1 MADISKQLDEMNKGI
16 NDKLD
21 FIMEG
26 TVTKEQFNERMSPV
40 EQRIDE
46 LVRNSDE
53 MQTRIKDLESE
64 VSRQNRVSR
73 ENGMVKVLRE
83 QRTRIFLG
91 RVKVRNGINARQ
103 LVARAIEDV
112 IEQNAQHCRVTA
124 FLFDIKQIT
133 DEACIVT
140 ALTASAAKE
149 MLIGLRKNTTVVN
162 EKWRAVPAVPNAQ
175 EIKQVVMAADAIL
188 GKLKTMKKVKGWITT
203 YGIEGGVYRVY
214 LRIRVPNDQV
224 VDIDLKTDIYKRN
237 DAKIDVLKRVA
248 ANMRNVTTDEIMR
261 ECVQEIVDGRS
272 RGARGGAEAE
282 TRDRPQEQMQ
292 MDTTTIGSPPPPA
305 PTESTPRASPPVEGV
320 INEEY
325 PALPPHDNNGS
336 PKLGLIRDQGTGA
349 RAKTVVHH
357 QTMLSASTDER
368 MDGAADRETQ
378 KQTDKDDLLQ
388 WVKADNKRGAEAL
401 DKSIDKGE
409 ITESE
414 GRKPSAA
421 KKPAPWLSK
430 LT

>member
-46 LVRNSDE
+46 LVRNADE

-103 LVARAIEDV
+103 LVARAIEEV

-149 MLIGLRKNTTVVN
+149 MLIG
-162 EKWRAVPAVPNAQ
+162 
-175 EIKQVVMAADAIL
+175 
-188 GKLKTMKKVKGWITT
+188 
-203 YGIEGGVYRVY
+203 
-214 LRIRVPNDQV
+214 
-224 VDIDLKTDIYKRN
+224 
-237 DAKIDVLKRVA
+237 
-248 ANMRNVTTDEIMR
+248 
-261 ECVQEIVDGRS
+261 
-272 RGARGGAEAE
+272 
-282 TRDRPQEQMQ
+282 
-292 MDTTTIGSPPPPA
+292 
-305 PTESTPRASPPVEGV
+305 
-320 INEEY
+320 
-325 PALPPHDNNGS
+325 
-336 PKLGLIRDQGTGA
+336 
-349 RAKTVVHH
+349 
-357 QTMLSASTDER
+357 
-368 MDGAADRETQ
+368 
-378 KQTDKDDLLQ
+378 
-388 WVKADNKRGAEAL
+388 
-401 DKSIDKGE
+401 
-409 ITESE
+409 
-414 GRKPSAA
+414 
-421 KKPAPWLSK
+421 
-430 LT
+430 